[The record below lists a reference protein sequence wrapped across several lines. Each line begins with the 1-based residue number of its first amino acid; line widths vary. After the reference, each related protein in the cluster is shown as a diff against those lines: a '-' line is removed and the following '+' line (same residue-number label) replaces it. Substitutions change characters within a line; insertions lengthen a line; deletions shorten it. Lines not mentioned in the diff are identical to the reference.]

1 MDSSY
6 DPRRGNASMI
16 ALQDI
21 VIIYDWPGE
30 SHVSFDLETRRYS
43 IRIAVNESD
52 PGGVVQRGM
61 DAIKRRGWA
70 AT

>member
-1 MDSSY
+1 
-6 DPRRGNASMI
+6 MI

-30 SHVSFDLETRRYS
+30 SRVSFDLETRRYS

-52 PGGVVQRGM
+52 PGGVVQRGR
-61 DAIKRRGWA
+61 DAIKRREAGVI
-70 AT
+70 

>member
-1 MDSSY
+1 
-6 DPRRGNASMI
+6 MI

-30 SHVSFDLETRRYS
+30 SRVSFDLETRRYS
-43 IRIAVNESD
+43 IRIA

-61 DAIKRRGWA
+61 DAIKRREAGVI
-70 AT
+70 

>member
-1 MDSSY
+1 MTG
-6 DPRRGNASMI
+6 RGKVTFP
-16 ALQDI
+16 LTWKQD
-21 VIIYDWPGE
+21 GN
-30 SHVSFDLETRRYS
+30 S